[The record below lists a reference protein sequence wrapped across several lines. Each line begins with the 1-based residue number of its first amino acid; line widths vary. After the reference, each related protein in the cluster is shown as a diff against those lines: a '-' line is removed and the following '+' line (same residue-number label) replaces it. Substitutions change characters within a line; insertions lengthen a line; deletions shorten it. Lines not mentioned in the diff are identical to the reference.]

1 MDTDRYMYILSVTR
15 DDIVITYFIHM
26 SFSGDKQLTEN
37 LIFIRTKS
45 KDKKDRATAEQ
56 VMDPRTRMI
65 LFKFLQRGLIAEIN
79 GCISTGKEANVY
91 HATTQNQGDRA
102 IKVQGTACMSS
113 VMCISF

>member
-1 MDTDRYMYILSVTR
+1 MDTDRYMYILSVTH
-15 DDIVITYFIHM
+15 DDIVISYFIHM
-26 SFSGDKQLTEN
+26 SFSGDNQLTKN

-91 HATTQNQGDRA
+91 HATTQIQGDRA
-102 IKVQGTACMSS
+102 IKVQGTARMSS

>member
-1 MDTDRYMYILSVTR
+1 
-15 DDIVITYFIHM
+15 M
-26 SFSGDKQLTEN
+26 SFSGDNQLTKN

-102 IKVQGTACMSS
+102 IKVQGTARMSS
-113 VMCISF
+113 VTCISF